1 MPFMDALG
9 EISDDS
15 SSDDDDVAAAG
26 RAVAASTTSNAGPY
40 EELTS
45 YGMRGGGSLVDTP
58 E

>member
-15 SSDDDDVAAAG
+15 SSDDDVVAAG
-26 RAVAASTTSNAGPY
+26 RAVAASTTSMPSY